1 MYKKTIPT
9 ILLIIIANFVFAQQI
24 PIQNQFLV
32 NKFAIAPA
40 YAGYSGHTEA
50 FVNYR
55 QNWIGIEGAP
65 KLTTASFN
73 GKIAGNMGYGLS
85 AMTESSGNFSQI
97 YITGAYAYHLKF
109 RDNVSLNFGLAPQ
122 LFRNQMDLS
131 KINSYG
137 TQLDPM
143 LQNNSGLAVTAFDV
157 GVSSVFIMNGINI
170 GVSMPRTIGMSFDYK
185 GTDASYELKRH
196 YIAFATW
203 EENITEKIALTPL
216 VLVRTTEKS
225 ELNFEVGL
233 IAKMNDRIWGG
244 ASYRADNSIVTSVGG
259 AVGDRL
265 VLNYSYEFGIGGLA
279 TANSGTHEFT
289 MGFLINRAKK
299 PNNTTAFALP
309 IDESSTDLEYLENQ
323 ISDLDKKLQVETI
336 TRIDEID
343 RLESIIDSLK
353 INGVTTTNG
362 TTTNGNTS
370 NPNEPAWVVSQISQT
385 ISFGQG
391 SSRLFSSCYGELDKY
406 ISKMITDRDLNIK
419 IEVHTDNIG
428 SAKYKKTLSDDRAFA
443 ISSYLESK
451 GVKRTQIYT
460 SGLGDS
466 KPMTSNTTPEGR
478 RQNNRV
484 VISFNKQ
491 IGK

>member
-1 MYKKTIPT
+1 MYKKIIST
-9 ILLIIIANFVFAQQI
+9 ILLIIIANFVFSQQI

-50 FVNYR
+50 FINYR
-55 QNWIGIEGAP
+55 QNWIGIDGAP

-85 AMTESSGNFSQI
+85 AMAESSGNFSQI

-143 LQNNSGLAVTAFDV
+143 LQNNNGLAVTAFDV
-157 GVSSVFIMNGINI
+157 GISSVFIMNGINI
-170 GVSMPRTIGMSFDYK
+170 GISVPRTIGMSFDYK
-185 GTDASYELKRH
+185 GTDASYQLKRH

-233 IAKMNDRIWGG
+233 IAKMNDRLWGG

-259 AVGDRL
+259 VVGDRL

-289 MGFLINRAKK
+289 MGFLMKRAKK
-299 PNNTTAFALP
+299 PNSTTAFALP
-309 IDESSTDLEYLENQ
+309 IDESSTDLKYLENQ
-323 ISDLDKKLQVETI
+323 ISDLDKKLQEEKI

-343 RLESIIDSLK
+343 RLEAKLDSLK
-353 INGVTTTNG
+353 LNGTPTNG
-362 TTTNGNTS
+362 GTNTS
-370 NPNEPAWVVSQISQT
+370 NPNEPTWIVNQISQT

-391 SSRLFSSCYGELDKY
+391 SSRLFSSCYSELDKY
-406 ISKMITDRDLNIK
+406 ISKLITDSDLSVK
-419 IEVHTDNIG
+419 IEIHTDNVG
-428 SAKYKKTLSDDRAFA
+428 SKKHKQTMSEDRAVA
-443 ISSYLESK
+443 ISDYLKSK
-451 GVKRTQIYT
+451 GVKETQIFT
-460 SGLGDS
+460 EGLGSS
-466 KPMTSNTTPEGR
+466 KPISSNTTPEGR

-484 VISFNKQ
+484 VISFNKL

>member
-1 MYKKTIPT
+1 MYKKIITTIF
-9 ILLIIIANFVFAQQI
+9 LIIIVNFVFSQQI

-55 QNWIGIEGAP
+55 QSWIGIEGAP

-73 GKIAGNMGYGLS
+73 GKIAGNMGYGVS
-85 AMTESSGNFSQI
+85 TMAESSGNFSQI

-143 LQNNSGLAVTAFDV
+143 LQNNNGLAITAFDV
-157 GVSSVFIMNGINI
+157 GISSVFIMNGINI
-170 GVSMPRTIGMSFDYK
+170 GVSVPRTIGMSFDYK
-185 GTDASYELKRH
+185 GTDASYQLKRH

-203 EENITEKIALTPL
+203 EEDITEKIALTPL

-225 ELNFEVGL
+225 ALNFEVGL
-233 IAKMNDRIWGG
+233 ITKMNNRIWGG
-244 ASYRADNSIVTSVGG
+244 VSYRADNSIVTSVGG
-259 AVGDRL
+259 VVGDRL

-289 MGFLINRAKK
+289 MGFLMKRAKN

-343 RLESIIDSLK
+343 RLESLIDSIKLA
-353 INGVTTTNG
+353 GGTAVTDDG
-362 TTTNGNTS
+362 TPTIS
-370 NPNEPAWVVSQISQT
+370 NEPTWVVSQISQT

-406 ISKMITDRDLNIK
+406 ISKMITDRDLSIK
-419 IEVHTDNIG
+419 IEVHTDNVG
-428 SAKYKKTLSDDRAFA
+428 SPKYKQTLSEDRAFA
-443 ISSYLESK
+443 ISDYLKLK
-451 GVKRTQIYT
+451 GVKRTQIFT
-460 SGLGDS
+460 VGLGYS
-466 KPMTSNTTPEGR
+466 KPKTSNATPEGR

-484 VISFNKQ
+484 VISFNKS
-491 IGK
+491 IVK